1 LETGHGRLSHDC
13 FSRFAR
19 KLFRKIESVAAGG
32 AAFDLAVAC
41 YLSNISRWHL
51 SNLPR
56 QADDVR

>member
-1 LETGHGRLSHDC
+1 LLGSYSE
-13 FSRFAR
+13 
-19 KLFRKIESVAAGG
+19 KIEFMAAGG

-51 SNLPR
+51 SDLPR

>member
-1 LETGHGRLSHDC
+1 MTASAVLLGSYSE
-13 FSRFAR
+13 
-19 KLFRKIESVAAGG
+19 KIESVAAGS

-51 SNLPR
+51 SGLPR